1 MAQLPCSRLYKP
13 CTKLPFGDCAMYF
26 DYGVTEKS
34 HPWGN
39 PLAALT
45 AKRAS
50 ACPLA
55 AARCKQVRPRISWI
69 NLSMTPQGPVVENG
83 II

>member
-1 MAQLPCSRLYKP
+1 MNLLMNFYQTEKEHNSSSFFFGIDFTFISIHDPTSFQGEMAQLPCSRLYKP

-39 PLAALT
+39 PE
-45 AKRAS
+45 R
-50 ACPLA
+50 
-55 AARCKQVRPRISWI
+55 
-69 NLSMTPQGPVVENG
+69 
-83 II
+83 